1 MKLITIIILLTI
13 TWLSSLAQ
21 VKITPGDKLINYSWV
36 KPGHDFYR
44 NQISDTTGKIVY
56 DFVMENFITIDSA
69 GRQITFARSRQI
81 PAGSFSTDT
90 SVTDL
95 HFKPVRMHE
104 IHYQRDVSFDM
115 RFSDGQAVVKTTR
128 KGTVTERKY
137 PMSAGYF
144 EDNMIEYIFGYQQLK
159 KGVTYVMDNF
169 NKDTASPFDPYTIEY
184 AFADTWDMAPDHRI
198 KCTVLHFT
206 HGETSGYIWI
216 DDATHSMIKTVADF
230 KTGSY
235 LLTKI

>member
-1 MKLITIIILLTI
+1 MKLITAILLLTI
-13 TWLSSLAQ
+13 TRIACFAQ
-21 VKITPGDKLINYSWV
+21 VKIKPGDRLINYNWI

-44 NQISDTTGKIVY
+44 NQITDTTGKLVY
-56 DFVMENFITIDSA
+56 DFVMEDFITIDSA
-69 GRQITFARSRQI
+69 SGNIVFARSRQI

-115 RFSDGQAVVKTTR
+115 RFYDEQAVVKTNR

-137 PMSAGYF
+137 SMSAGYF
-144 EDNMIEYIFGYQQLK
+144 EDNMIEYIFGYLDLT
-159 KGVTYVMDNF
+159 KGVSYIMDNF
-169 NKDTASPFDPYTIEY
+169 NKDTAAPSDPYTIEY
-184 AFADTWDMAPDHRI
+184 AFTDTWNMAPDHRI
-198 KCTVLHFT
+198 NCTVLHFT
-206 HGETSGYIWI
+206 HGATAGYIWI
-216 DDATHSMIKTVADF
+216 DDSTHLMIKTVANF

-235 LLTKI
+235 LLTKM